1 MKKNSKEKYSVVSMQ
16 GLGIDA
22 LVLTPQANIDKWFN
36 KFESEPDLIWANGK
50 GKKFLHKSL
59 HETLK
64 HEDFVFT
71 VNPSIADTNPKR
83 WSKFMDDCV
92 VFAVLNSVVK
102 DEPMLLLHPSSYTN
116 RDPEFKF
123 AIDKS
128 EGVIPTL
135 FESIPCLQ

>member
-1 MKKNSKEKYSVVSMQ
+1 MKNSKAKYSVVSMRE
-16 GLGIDA
+16 LGIDT
-22 LVLTPQANIDKWFN
+22 LVMASQKDIEKWFK
-36 KFESEPDLIWANGK
+36 KFEDEPDLIWANGK
-50 GKKFLHKSL
+50 GKKFLHESL
-59 HETLK
+59 HENLK

-71 VNPSIADTNPKR
+71 VNPSIAETNPKR

-102 DEPMLLLHPSSYTN
+102 GEPMRLLHPSCFTN

-123 AIDKS
+123 LIDKS